1 MSCSILMLHTHF
13 WLHLRSFLW
22 IVGTLHTGW
31 HAIYGVSYEIRL
43 VYNQFGNLR
52 SVLWNECASHTH
64 FGIYLISGL
73 WNSLA
78 LHTLWHT
85 MYAVS
90 YGLLL
95 LHTHFGAFLYTV
107 SYGIQVLYT
116 QNLARYLHSVL
127 WTSGD
132 VQTVTLHRVIV
143 HHITLHCITLHYV
156 TLHYITPQCIT
167 PQYTTLH
174 YISRHYITLHD
185 ITYTTLHDTALYY
198 ITLQYTML
206 H

>member
-78 LHTLWHT
+78 LHTLWHN

-90 YGLLL
+90 YRLLL
-95 LHTHFGAFLYTV
+95 LHTHFGTVCIQCPMEFRCFTHKTWHAIYTV
-107 SYGIQVLYT
+107 SYGLRGMYRQ
-116 QNLARYLHSVL
+116 
-127 WTSGD
+127 
-132 VQTVTLHRVIV
+132 
-143 HHITLHCITLHYV
+143 
-156 TLHYITPQCIT
+156 
-167 PQYTTLH
+167 
-174 YISRHYITLHD
+174 
-185 ITYTTLHDTALYY
+185 
-198 ITLQYTML
+198 
-206 H
+206 